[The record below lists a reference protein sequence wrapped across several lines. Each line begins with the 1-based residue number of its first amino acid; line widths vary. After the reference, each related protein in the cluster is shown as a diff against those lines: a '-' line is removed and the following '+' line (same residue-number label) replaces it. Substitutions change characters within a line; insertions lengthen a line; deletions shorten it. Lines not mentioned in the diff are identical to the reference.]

1 MRDEARNTATHH
13 TLAGQVGQLRR
24 QPVPFVSAGFTEPLK
39 DLPVALPGSHVSTS
53 AVQESLAADIA
64 AVQNEALP
72 VGSAQESGATSAV
85 DQDEDTASAGED
97 KTQDAPP
104 NITSLAEEA
113 TSESIAPETAFF
125 FDLKGDKSL
134 AEHVDTNRDGPA
146 SASDT
151 DSSEET
157 ILFKGRANLTRAGL
171 KPRQVTKSV
180 AISGTT
186 KAVKENRDVVSTA
199 PANTASSS
207 SLIPGPRAS
216 SSGPPK
222 TQEHRRLPFQP
233 EEMEIEQ
240 DDEALIIAD
249 YIANMA
255 QDSDGDGP
263 DVQAFSHSRELGGDD
278 TAFGLALDDGSESD
292 AGSLLDEE
300 DANTDPEAV
309 SDQQDGEI
317 DENDD
322 EALAMLLSKQEELG
336 LGSDELILFS
346 GSYTGNLARSRTKTD
361 SPGPRKAS
369 KISHMLKTK
378 YTSATAVAEAF
389 DTLDLAEWD
398 KFPAPSASSQRNSQM
413 PAFDVSDSEL
423 EANMQA
429 AWHNDRARKKGRKME
444 REELRARGLLD
455 KNANPDD
462 MRVKYPAGMTL
473 EDIKEELRVFLLS
486 TDQA

>member
-1 MRDEARNTATHH
+1 MRDEARNTASHR

-72 VGSAQESGATSAV
+72 VGSTHDSGTTSAV
-85 DQDEDTASAGED
+85 DQDEEPASTGED
-97 KTQDAPP
+97 KAQEAPP
-104 NITSLAEEA
+104 KITSLVEAA
-113 TSESIAPETAFF
+113 TSESVASETAFF
-125 FDLKGDKSL
+125 FDLKGDKKL
-134 AEHVDTNRDGPA
+134 AEHKDTNRHAPA

-151 DSSEET
+151 DSSEDI

-171 KPRQVTKSV
+171 KHRQVAKTA
-180 AISGTT
+180 AIAGAIN
-186 KAVKENRDVVSTA
+186 AVEDNRDVVPAA
-199 PANTASSS
+199 PENAASSA
-207 SLIPGPRAS
+207 SLISGPRAS
-216 SSGPPK
+216 SPGSQN
-222 TQEHRRLPFQP
+222 TQEQGHLLFQQ
-233 EEMEIEQ
+233 EEIEIEQ

-255 QDSDGDGP
+255 QDSDSDGP
-263 DVQAFSHSRELGGDD
+263 DLQAFSHSRELGGDD

-300 DANTDPEAV
+300 DANIDPEAR
-309 SDQQDGEI
+309 SDQQDEEV
-317 DENDD
+317 DENED

-361 SPGPRKAS
+361 SPGSRKAS

-398 KFPAPSASSQRNSQM
+398 KFPAPSASGHRTSQM
-413 PAFDVSDSEL
+413 PTFDVSDSEL
-423 EANMQA
+423 EAKMQA
-429 AWHNDRARKKGRKME
+429 AWQNDRARKKGRKME

-455 KNANPDD
+455 KSTNPDD
-462 MRVKYPAGMTL
+462 MRVKYQVGMTL
-473 EDIKEELRVFLLS
+473 EDIKEELKVFLLS
-486 TDQA
+486 TDQT